1 MKKIILIPFLIALVI
16 LISCNSVTENEYSI
30 NIATYNIRMDTPNDS
45 LDPWQHRKEMIK
57 GLVTFHDFDVFGTQ
71 EGFKHQLEDILDLEN
86 YAYVGVGRDD
96 GVAAGEHSAIFYK
109 KNKFDVLKNGD
120 FWYSETPDTPSLG
133 WDATCCHRICSW
145 VQLKDK
151 ENGKT
156 FFVFN
161 SHYDHEGEEA
171 RKNSSTLL
179 LSKIEEIA
187 GNNTVFCTGD
197 FNATPN
203 SEPIQIIYNDE
214 TLKDSYLISEQK
226 PYGTEATFNNFRV
239 KHSTN
244 SRIDYIWVSKN
255 ISIKKYGTL
264 NDIQYGHFPSDHYPV
279 MVKAIIK

>member
-1 MKKIILIPFLIALVI
+1 MKKIILIPFFIALVI
-16 LISCNSVTENEYSI
+16 LISCNSVTDNEYSI

-109 KNKFDVLKNGD
+109 KDKFDVLKNGD

-145 VQLKDK
+145 AQLKDK

-171 RKNSSTLL
+171 RKNSSKLL
-179 LSKIEEIA
+179 LNKIEKIA
-187 GNNTVFCTGD
+187 GSNTVFCTGD

-203 SEPIQIIYNDE
+203 SEPIQIIYNNE

-279 MVKAIIK
+279 MVKATF